1 MAVPRPVS
9 WQKLQFQ
16 LRLLPPNSRSVT
28 STAAVNARAA
38 VHQSSHTSPSAPVT
52 REFDSRWLST
62 IKGRLGKCLAFGLK
76 SHQVNEAGE
85 ILQVLARD
93 WRELTAGSEGFL
105 TGVER
110 RGLYR
115 HNVVWG
121 EMPPCHV
128 NNVAYVRYAE
138 TARVNWARNIGTHVD
153 RANRRAWIN
162 LLGSTGVGLILK
174 SIKIDYKFCNYL
186 HGHSHHNM
194 TANVSGLAFSKNQN
208 VQPMTAPDKI
218 SVYHKLSHPPPAP
231 SSPESSSYSSFQLD
245 VLILS
250 EAHQRPAARCREDI
264 VTYDYQLGRKV
275 KTLPPFMMD
284 QFRKTWEL
292 QEESRRTWGLKV
304 KEIEDRVRGLETSSW
319 DRPDAVEDMGSSG

>member
-121 EMPPCHV
+121 EMDVMGRALRSPAKPPCHV

-174 SIKIDYKFCNYL
+174 SIKIDYKF
-186 HGHSHHNM
+186 
-194 TANVSGLAFSKNQN
+194 
-208 VQPMTAPDKI
+208 PMTAPDKI

>member
-1 MAVPRPVS
+1 
-9 WQKLQFQ
+9 
-16 LRLLPPNSRSVT
+16 
-28 STAAVNARAA
+28 
-38 VHQSSHTSPSAPVT
+38 
-52 REFDSRWLST
+52 
-62 IKGRLGKCLAFGLK
+62 
-76 SHQVNEAGE
+76 
-85 ILQVLARD
+85 
-93 WRELTAGSEGFL
+93 
-105 TGVER
+105 
-110 RGLYR
+110 
-115 HNVVWG
+115 
-121 EMPPCHV
+121 
-128 NNVAYVRYAE
+128 
-138 TARVNWARNIGTHVD
+138 
-153 RANRRAWIN
+153 
-162 LLGSTGVGLILK
+162 
-174 SIKIDYKFCNYL
+174 
-186 HGHSHHNM
+186 M